1 MSNIS
6 LEIHLRSYPV
16 SISLHFNTFT
26 WIPMD
31 SADSHLLLPS
41 TSWFSSFWRSIDGGT
56 FTLPLLRLAQR
67 LHVAYLHYLQEVKLR
82 WILDQELNYSRIFT
96 SFHMFSTS
104 SYCGPGMFRQ
114 HSAVVCG
121 FSTWAPLPGCRPPGG
136 SERLP
141 GGFRQHWEV
150 GIGHHWAKSFN
161 NQISCYNMFKLH
173 RGTAEKKLSRLESAL
188 CVLRCMVI
196 HVARHSTKTYYCPI
210 SSHKSIQKKV
220 CKFNPLTN
228 QPISTRTKAS
238 PSSIQE
244 CQTSIYI
251 YIHIYI

>member
-56 FTLPLLRLAQR
+56 FTLPVLRLAQR
-67 LHVAYLHYLQEVKLR
+67 LHVTYLHYLQEVKLR
-82 WILDQELNYSRIFT
+82 WILDQELNYSRHFT
-96 SFHMFSTS
+96 YFPRLAIAAQACSDNTVLS
-104 SYCGPGMFRQ
+104 S
-114 HSAVVCG
+114 VG
-121 FSTWAPLPGCRPPGG
+121 FPHEKAPLPGCRPPGG
-136 SERLP
+136 SGASAWGL
-141 GGFRQHWEV
+141 RQHWEV

-173 RGTAEKKLSRLESAL
+173 RGNCGKKLSRLESAL

-210 SSHKSIQKKV
+210 SSHKSIQKKGLQIQSTHQSAHINKNKSKSV
-220 CKFNPLTN
+220 FNSI
-228 QPISTRTKAS
+228 ISN
-238 PSSIQE
+238 
-244 CQTSIYI
+244 IYI
-251 YIHIYI
+251 R

>member
-56 FTLPLLRLAQR
+56 FTLPVLRLAQC
-67 LHVAYLHYLQEVKLR
+67 LHVTYLHYLQEVKLR
-82 WILDQELNYSRIFT
+82 WILDQELNYSRHFT
-96 SFHMFSTS
+96 CFPRLAIAAQACSDNTVLS
-104 SYCGPGMFRQ
+104 S
-114 HSAVVCG
+114 VG
-121 FSTWAPLPGCRPPGG
+121 FPREKAPLPGCRPPGG

-141 GGFRQHWEV
+141 GGYGSIGRWV
-150 GIGHHWAKSFN
+150 LGITGQNLSTIRYHVIICSN
-161 NQISCYNMFKLH
+161 CIGEL
-173 RGTAEKKLSRLESAL
+173 RKKLSRLESAL

-244 CQTSIYI
+244 YQTSI
-251 YIHIYI
+251 